1 MVQLVA
7 DLINLIIGILM
18 SGIDFAGLLAT
29 VGEAELI
36 CGNFIMAII
45 NFLVIAFVVFMLVR
59 SLNKMK
65 KAEEAAP
72 APAPAGPTQE
82 ELLADILAALK
93 K

>member
-1 MVQLVA
+1 
-7 DLINLIIGILM
+7 
-18 SGIDFAGLLAT
+18 
-29 VGEAELI
+29 
-36 CGNFIMAII
+36 MAII